1 MARNLRQ
8 AEVFIDANTLISGL
22 FFEGPESV
30 LLTLGVMGRVKL
42 VTCSF
47 VLEEV
52 REVVRRKFPSA
63 ISKFDDMMT
72 VVTVLKTE
80 NDGHARKLIRDGK
93 DVPVLAT
100 ALKHK
105 PDYFVTGDDD
115 FHTPEIKKLL
125 NVVRTQEFLKE
136 IFDK

>member
-30 LLTLGVMGRVKL
+30 LLTVGVMGRVNL

-47 VLEEV
+47 VVEEV
-52 REVVRRKFPSA
+52 REVIRRKFPSA
-63 ISKFDDMMT
+63 MSKFDDMMT
-72 VVTVLKTE
+72 VVTILKTE
-80 NDGHARKLIRDGK
+80 KDGRAKKLIRDRK
-93 DVPVLAT
+93 DIPVLAT

-125 NVVRTQEFLKE
+125 NVVRTQEFLK
-136 IFDK
+136 KLL